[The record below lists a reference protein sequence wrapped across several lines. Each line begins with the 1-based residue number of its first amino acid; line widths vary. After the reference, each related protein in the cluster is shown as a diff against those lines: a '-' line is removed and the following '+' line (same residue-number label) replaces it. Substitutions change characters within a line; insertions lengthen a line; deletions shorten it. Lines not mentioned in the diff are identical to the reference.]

1 MLDISNIVRITV
13 LEAGASLANANTSA
27 LALITHSNPV
37 VPNFGDYRVYLSPEG
52 VAKDFGAGS
61 SVAKRANAVF
71 SQSPNITSGGGYL
84 IVIPLLGNA
93 DAAPAV
99 INLSSRNLSDL
110 PTELVMSFS
119 VNGETKTIQVF
130 KENALDASTLRNFEA
145 SFNKLLNAIGVQA
158 DLSGS
163 LASANIRFSTVGVG
177 GNRSLNIIA
186 TPNPTVGDLAV
197 LLGAVGQSATGAD
210 NGEEQFKEAILRAM
224 EKVYFFGV
232 MFDEIVDERYS
243 ESRFKEVAQLMQGL
257 KKLSFTAT
265 NIRDRVTDN
274 FQAIADGG
282 FTHTRCLFHGG
293 SPEDALTFM
302 AAYASRA
309 MSVNYNAENS
319 ALTMNLKSLSG
330 VDKDDIDQ
338 TFYGTLQTAG
348 TDFYANFGVSKV
360 ISNGA
365 NKFCDDVMN
374 LLALELSIQ
383 VDLFNT
389 LGTAPTK
396 IKQTE
401 EGMNFVKSNLRQ
413 VLEKFVRAGVLAPGE
428 WNGSETYG
436 NAEKHKA
443 SIRQLGYWIYSLP
456 IARQSQADRSKRVAP
471 ALQVA
476 VKFAGALHSFDVV
489 LFAEV

>member
-257 KKLSFTAT
+257 K
-265 NIRDRVTDN
+265 NY
-274 FQAIADGG
+274 
-282 FTHTRCLFHGG
+282 H
-293 SPEDALTFM
+293 
-302 AAYASRA
+302 SR
-309 MSVNYNAENS
+309 
-319 ALTMNLKSLSG
+319 L
-330 VDKDDIDQ
+330 
-338 TFYGTLQTAG
+338 
-348 TDFYANFGVSKV
+348 
-360 ISNGA
+360 
-365 NKFCDDVMN
+365 
-374 LLALELSIQ
+374 
-383 VDLFNT
+383 
-389 LGTAPTK
+389 PT
-396 IKQTE
+396 
-401 EGMNFVKSNLRQ
+401 
-413 VLEKFVRAGVLAPGE
+413 
-428 WNGSETYG
+428 
-436 NAEKHKA
+436 
-443 SIRQLGYWIYSLP
+443 
-456 IARQSQADRSKRVAP
+456 
-471 ALQVA
+471 
-476 VKFAGALHSFDVV
+476 
-489 LFAEV
+489 